1 MGNVAVK
8 KASRNSSIELLKI
21 FAIVIIVLSH
31 VTQDLI
37 GSGQAYLISPNATA
51 DPSALV
57 ILLLRSFSG
66 IFGNSIF
73 FICSAWFLLEEDRVS
88 KTKLAKMLSDIWFIS
103 VAICLIVLVLRRG
116 RIGGELL
123 IREFFPTLF
132 SNNWYTTCYLL
143 FYLIHG
149 FLNKIIKSLDQSGL
163 LLSASVLAFLYLFC
177 NFIKM
182 EVFYSS
188 DLIIWVAIYFVI
200 AYCKF
205 YLPDALCH
213 TKRNLFLSVGGL
225 AAHALLVAG
234 TNFLG
239 LHIPAFANKP
249 LHWMSNCNPFLLLSA
264 FCLFNLVR
272 QTRLENKAVNYL
284 SKLSLFIYIIHE
296 NRLFITYYRPA
307 LWPFVYEKFGYDHLF
322 MWVFVLTLG
331 LFLFSAAA
339 SILYHHTLEKLAART
354 ANWAVARLETGCHLY
369 ETAVRQWH

>member
-1 MGNVAVK
+1 
-8 KASRNSSIELLKI
+8 
-21 FAIVIIVLSH
+21 
-31 VTQDLI
+31 
-37 GSGQAYLISPNATA
+37 
-51 DPSALV
+51 
-57 ILLLRSFSG
+57 
-66 IFGNSIF
+66 
-73 FICSAWFLLEEDRVS
+73 
-88 KTKLAKMLSDIWFIS
+88 MLSDIWFIS

-163 LLSASVLAFLYLFC
+163 LLSASVLTFLYLFC

-272 QTRLENKAVNYL
+272 QTRLENKAANYL

-339 SILYHHTLEKLAART
+339 SILYHHTLEKLAVRT
-354 ANWAVARLETGCHLY
+354 ANWAVARLETGYHLY